1 MEATLVRLMYV
12 SLHSEADQL
21 CSEIINV
28 SVTIGSYALTRSM
41 WLIGV
46 NVLYFPIK
54 FSKSHADDADAAIGT
69 AMCFCASEVG
79 IAVGAVIVVVC
90 LLVTAW

>member
-1 MEATLVRLMYV
+1 
-12 SLHSEADQL
+12 
-21 CSEIINV
+21 
-28 SVTIGSYALTRSM
+28 M

-46 NVLYFPIK
+46 NVLYFLIK

-69 AMCFCASEVG
+69 AMCSCASEVD

-90 LLVTAW
+90 LLFMAIINLVIYFIWWGNKINTNNMPRIQN